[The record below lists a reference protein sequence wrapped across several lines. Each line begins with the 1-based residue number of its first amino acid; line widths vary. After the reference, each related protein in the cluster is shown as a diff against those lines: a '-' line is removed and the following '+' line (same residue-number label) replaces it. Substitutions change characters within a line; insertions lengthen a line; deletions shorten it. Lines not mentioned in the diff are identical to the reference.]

1 MFIVSVCGY
10 DRKTMLFPVLPVH
23 FEESRTGRRSK
34 GAAWC
39 IDLTRSRSVKYYLG
53 ADAVITLK
61 QRQHR
66 LRCIVVV
73 VVAVAAVIIT
83 TTTTTTTILL
93 YYYYYYYTAKT
104 LLWRDYC
111 KHMRT
116 HTYACTRHTRVRSYT
131 IYIYTVYN
139 QLRLQ
144 TGTCGGKEDSSSE
157 RKNVVDPL
165 LQKRKC
171 LAVISTDLKEFFGE
185 EWGRLFHVEGRKTEK
200 ARNSLFAQTALVL

>member
-1 MFIVSVCGY
+1 MQA
-10 DRKTMLFPVLPVH
+10 H
-23 FEESRTGRRSK
+23 
-34 GAAWC
+34 A
-39 IDLTRSRSVKYYLG
+39 
-53 ADAVITLK
+53 
-61 QRQHR
+61 
-66 LRCIVVV
+66 
-73 VVAVAAVIIT
+73 
-83 TTTTTTTILL
+83 
-93 YYYYYYYTAKT
+93 
-104 LLWRDYC
+104 
-111 KHMRT
+111 RT
-116 HTYACTRHTRVRSYT
+116 HVRVHPPHASKRLHY
-131 IYIYTVYN
+131 IYIYTIYN